1 MFSIRPT
8 DNLIEMTVA
17 DCEAP
22 TLIKPIPWDRFLAN
36 SKIPQGQ
43 TDELLT
49 WISKVNQKK
58 NAVRGRKERDL
69 RKEVLLES
77 ARQAAQKALRDL
89 QQERMEKWKML
100 KVAKQLE
107 REVDDS
113 LCDCVTCILCKR
125 YQRQTYGKCYC
136 NVIFSPMP
144 MSLADCTSNEDE
156 DSMSVDKFLASLSS
170 NVKRKSEDELSYA
183 RKRCKA

>member
-1 MFSIRPT
+1 MFSIRPA
-8 DNLIEMTVA
+8 DNLYEMTIA
-17 DCEAP
+17 DCESPA
-22 TLIKPIPWDRFLAN
+22 LIKPIPWDRFLAN

-100 KVAKQLE
+100 KVSKQLKT
-107 REVDDS
+107 EVDNS
-113 LCDCVTCILCKR
+113 CDCLTCILCKR

-136 NVIFSPMP
+136 NVIFRPMP
-144 MSLADCTSNEDE
+144 MSLDCISNEDE

-170 NVKRKSEDELSYA
+170 NVKRKPEDDLSNA